1 MSGPNNRNPSAQVD
15 RAFPLQGGPSAS
27 LLVGIGVALVV
38 EGAVLHLW
46 LAARHPGWAWTV
58 TALNAATLVWLWRDY
73 RARTLA
79 TLTLGDR
86 DVVITV
92 GNQLRCQ
99 VPRSAI
105 ASAELATWRSVPDPD
120 MARDYVNSAKPLE
133 PNVLLTF
140 GEPVDARRP
149 FGIRKRLS
157 RLGVRVG
164 DPERLISEISSV
176 PAQSP
181 H

>member
-73 RARTLA
+73 RARILA

-105 ASAELATWRSVPDPD
+105 VQNQSWRTFW
-120 MARDYVNSAKPLE
+120 KP
-133 PNVLLTF
+133 
-140 GEPVDARRP
+140 A
-149 FGIRKRLS
+149 
-157 RLGVRVG
+157 
-164 DPERLISEISSV
+164 
-176 PAQSP
+176 
-181 H
+181 